1 MSTKFT
7 VEQKKDSL
15 LESNL
20 VTKNRGDPSDLNPYG
35 EDSCQKMT
43 PGHDVEV
50 SENVS
55 LSTERNH
62 SSRVPGQTWS

>member
-20 VTKNRGDPSDLNPYG
+20 VTKNRRDPSDLIPNG

-43 PGHDVEV
+43 PGYELEV
-50 SENVS
+50 SKNVS